1 MNILETTDE
10 LKLANDALSAA
21 RQEHEIWRAGFRLLS
36 VAILTASDYNRQDQ
50 STTEGEV
57 QK

>member
-1 MNILETTDE
+1 MLLDSHDE

-36 VAILTASDYNRQDQ
+36 VAILVASDYNTQDQ
-50 STTEGEV
+50 STTEGDD
-57 QK
+57 QQ